1 MGSEH
6 QSQLNPSRLALKST
20 NPRDFLPLP
29 ALRPCTGLGL
39 GLILIHRAG
48 VQEGR
53 GGGALPR
60 PTRCA
65 PSAGPGRQPAVMPA
79 APPEG
84 TPPERGRV
92 TCVATEA
99 RQCKQREGQRGLPEE
114 APRGGSGGSSSA
126 FLPAGLCWD
135 RGPTGATREGVPASR
150 SSERGIRVPGIL
162 GQNGPQR
169 FRKKRQQEGW
179 HGKERARAE
188 ARAGGTQTVTLPPTG
203 QKGATSPRPTQWLPN
218 LPSLKCPGSWLNSPI
233 P

>member
-6 QSQLNPSRLALKST
+6 QRQLNPSRLALKST

-48 VQEGR
+48 VQKGQ

-79 APPEG
+79 APPKG

-114 APRGGSGGSSSA
+114 APRGGSRGSSSA
-126 FLPAGLCWD
+126 FLPASLCWD
-135 RGPTGATREGVPASR
+135 RGPRGLHERGSQPPGAQSGAPGCQGSWGKTGPGTSGRRGSTKAGPGRRGPVQRPGQVASR
-150 SSERGIRVPGIL
+150 L
-162 GQNGPQR
+162 
-169 FRKKRQQEGW
+169 
-179 HGKERARAE
+179 
-188 ARAGGTQTVTLPPTG
+188 
-203 QKGATSPRPTQWLPN
+203 
-218 LPSLKCPGSWLNSPI
+218 
-233 P
+233 